1 MSLKRTAPSKPAP
14 RILLV
19 DDNRSGLAAR
29 RAVLEE
35 LGYATTGVACPKEAV
50 RTFAA
55 SAQTGEAFGLVI
67 TDYKMPEQTGV
78 DLIQQIRAISED
90 VPVILLSGFVDALG
104 LTESNT
110 GADVVIMKSANE
122 VSHLVRAVNRH
133 LSGAVRRKG
142 PKPAAPSPKGRRTAN
157 SA

>member
-1 MSLKRTAPSKPAP
+1 MSLKRPANPKPAP

-19 DDNRSGLAAR
+19 EDNRSGLAAR

-35 LGYATTGVACPKEAV
+35 LGYATTGVACPKQAV
-50 RTFAA
+50 ELFAA
-55 SAQTGEAFGLVI
+55 AAQTGEEFGLVI

-78 DLIQQIRAISED
+78 DLIQQIRVISAA
-90 VPVILLSGFVDALG
+90 VPVILVSGFVDALG
-104 LTESNT
+104 LTEGNT

-122 VSHLVRAVNRH
+122 VAHLVRAVNRH

-142 PKPAAPSPKGRRTAN
+142 PKSAVPAPKGRRASN

>member
-1 MSLKRTAPSKPAP
+1 MSFKRTVSAKPAP

-35 LGYATTGVACPKEAV
+35 LGYATTGMVCPKAAVEA
-50 RTFAA
+50 FAA
-55 SAQTGEAFGLVI
+55 STQTGEAFGLVV

-78 DLIQQIRAISED
+78 ELIQQIRAISEH

-142 PKPAAPSPKGRRTAN
+142 PKSAAPSQKSRPAAN

>member
-1 MSLKRTAPSKPAP
+1 MSLRRTANPKPAP

-29 RAVLEE
+29 RSVLEE
-35 LGYATTGVACPKEAV
+35 LGYSTTGVACPKQAV
-50 RTFAA
+50 ELFAA
-55 SAQTGEAFGLVI
+55 SAHTGEEFGLVI
-67 TDYKMPEQTGV
+67 TDYKMPEQSGV
-78 DLIQQIRAISED
+78 DLIWQIRLIEAS
-90 VPVILLSGFVDALG
+90 VPIILLSGFVDALG

-122 VSHLVRAVNRH
+122 VAHLVRAVNRH

-142 PKPAAPSPKGRRTAN
+142 PKPAAPAPKGRRAASTA
-157 SA
+157 

>member
-1 MSLKRTAPSKPAP
+1 MSLKRTATSKPAP

-19 DDNRSGLAAR
+19 DDNRAGLAAR
-29 RAVLEE
+29 RSVLQE
-35 LGYATTGVACPKEAV
+35 LGYATTGVLCPREAV
-50 RTFAA
+50 DVFAEA
-55 SAQTGEAFGLVI
+55 TQMGEAFGLVI
-67 TDYKMPEQTGV
+67 TDYKMPEQSGV
-78 DLIQQIRAISED
+78 DLIQQIRSLAPE

-104 LTESNT
+104 LTESIT

-122 VSHLVRAVNRH
+122 VTHLVRAVNRH

-142 PKPAAPSPKGRRTAN
+142 PKPATPPPSSRRSSK

>member
-1 MSLKRTAPSKPAP
+1 MSLRRSINSKPAP

-35 LGYATTGVACPKEAV
+35 LGYATTGVTCPKQAV
-50 RTFAA
+50 ELFTS
-55 SAQTGEAFGLVI
+55 SAQMGEDFGLVI

-78 DLIQQIRAISED
+78 DLIRQIRTISTS

-104 LTESNT
+104 LTEGNT

-122 VSHLVRAVNRH
+122 VAHLVRAVNRH

-142 PKPAAPSPKGRRTAN
+142 PKSDAPPPKSRRTSTA
-157 SA
+157 

>member
-1 MSLKRTAPSKPAP
+1 MSLKRTVPSKPAP

-29 RAVLEE
+29 RSVLEE
-35 LGYATTGVACPKEAV
+35 LGYATTGVVCPKEAV
-50 RTFAA
+50 EAFAA
-55 SAQTGEAFGLVI
+55 SVQMCEAFGLVI

-78 DLIQQIRAISED
+78 DLIRQIRAISEN
-90 VPVILLSGFVDALG
+90 VPVILVSGFVDALG

>member
-1 MSLKRTAPSKPAP
+1 MSLRRPASSKPAP

-19 DDNRSGLAAR
+19 DDNSSGLAAR

-35 LGYATTGVACPKEAV
+35 LGYATTGVTCPKRAAEM
-50 RTFAA
+50 FAA
-55 SAQTGEAFGLVI
+55 SAQTGEDFGLVI

-78 DLIQQIRAISED
+78 DLIRQIRSISSS

-104 LTESNT
+104 LTEANT

-122 VSHLVRAVNRH
+122 VAHLVRAVNRH

-142 PKPAAPSPKGRRTAN
+142 PGSASPAPKSRRTSTA
-157 SA
+157 